1 MENVKLN
8 IRALA
13 AMKKISINALAV
25 EAGISPDHLQ
35 NVSAGRATFT
45 ATDLARLVKVTGV
58 PIEHIN
64 VDEP

>member
-13 AMKKISINALAV
+13 SMKKISIEILAKN
-25 EAGISPDHLQ
+25 AGIEPNHLL

-45 ATDLARLVKVTGV
+45 ASDLMKLVKYTKV
-58 PIEHIN
+58 PAENIN

>member
-13 AMKKISINALAV
+13 AMKKMSIENLAK
-25 EAGISPDHLQ
+25 EAGISPDHLL
-35 NVSAGRATFT
+35 NVSAGRVVFT
-45 ATDLARLVKVTGV
+45 ATDLAKLVKATGV